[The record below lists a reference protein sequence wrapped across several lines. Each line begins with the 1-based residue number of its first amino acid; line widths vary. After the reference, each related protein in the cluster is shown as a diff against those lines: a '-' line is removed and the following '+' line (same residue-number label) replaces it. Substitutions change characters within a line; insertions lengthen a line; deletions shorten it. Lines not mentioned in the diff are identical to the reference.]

1 MENELRS
8 SLDIDFMDILYED
21 DSVSIVDV
29 LVLHEGINRN
39 DCDISHDVILAALP
53 TLANK
58 PLWAIPN
65 CTYMKPYSDDFV
77 EHARNKEDEKNIVIF
92 GVFTESGVK
101 NYSFVEINNKTY
113 LKVQA
118 VLFKKYSPIAI
129 NIIKNRDGNCKIS
142 IEILAKGKMIDGIF
156 KIEEMIFEA
165 AVALGADIPEG
176 IEGSSMD
183 VVRFSLDET
192 IKDFNDRYFRFSV
205 EDKYKTPQKVKD
217 NAKLGL
223 ELRKEYGRGGTS
235 VGANTAKQITSNDY
249 LSYEKV
255 KKISQYFPRHANDN
269 LDEKNPPSN
278 GYIAWLL
285 WGGKE
290 AWNWSKGIVDRKEG
304 ETVENSLIFIAKDKI
319 GTKEAIKINKGKDS
333 VSELAWGD
341 EDKSSLKK
349 DCLMASNW
357 KKLCESVFLKLE
369 DGWEDGKE
377 SSLGYPVMEKKGEA
391 VVYNRAG
398 LASAKAYAEKNNE
411 TEVLSKLKKIYEH
424 LSIPWGSE
432 LKNMKEGEK
441 LEENE
446 VKPIENAE
454 EIVEDVTPVENSL
467 TPQEEEVKEVEN
479 AVVEDWEGKYS
490 EMEQKYNAAVSEL
503 EECKNKLMTYE
514 RKEEEE
520 KMSSYIQKY
529 SHRLSKEDVKKFSEN
544 IENSKFEELKHSVDE
559 RVLEYA
565 ERKEDIK
572 AEEINNSYQTSTSNF
587 GAVDPVVFET
597 NKNKPNDLD
606 SITKKS
612 GVKIKTN

>member
-1 MENELRS
+1 VENELRS

-39 DCDISHDVILAALP
+39 NCDIAHDVILAALP

-65 CTYMKPYSDDFV
+65 RTYMKSYSDDFI
-77 EHARNKEDEKNIVIF
+77 EHARNKEDEKDIIIF

-142 IEILAKGKMIDGIF
+142 IEILAKGKMNDGIF

-176 IEGSSMD
+176 IEGSSLD
-183 VVRFSLDET
+183 VVRFSLDDT
-192 IKDFNDRYFRFSV
+192 IKDFNDRYFRFSM
-205 EDKYKTPQKVKD
+205 EDKYKIPQKVKD
-217 NAKLGL
+217 NAKFGL

-269 LDEKNPPSN
+269 LDQKDPPSN
-278 GYIAWLL
+278 GYIAWML

-290 AWNWSKGIVDRKEG
+290 AWNWSKGIVDKKEG
-304 ETVENSLIFIAKDKI
+304 EEVKNSVNPIVEEEVEVTDLDNEEI
-319 GTKEAIKINKGKDS
+319 
-333 VSELAWGD
+333 
-341 EDKSSLKK
+341 
-349 DCLMASNW
+349 
-357 KKLCESVFLKLE
+357 
-369 DGWEDGKE
+369 
-377 SSLGYPVMEKKGEA
+377 
-391 VVYNRAG
+391 
-398 LASAKAYAEKNNE
+398 KNNE
-411 TEVLSKLKKIYEH
+411 REEKILENNNLTFSLNSAQIFEILSVAISNVKYMCGEYECRKYYTEAYDENYVYLCDCEENKTFKFPFVIENNMATVNLDEKIEVIRGGYLEVGEE
-424 LSIPWGSE
+424 I
-432 LKNMKEGEK
+432 KNTENEKEAKYAE
-441 LEENE
+441 LEE
-446 VKPIENAE
+446 
-454 EIVEDVTPVENSL
+454 
-467 TPQEEEVKEVEN
+467 
-479 AVVEDWEGKYS
+479 KYAS
-490 EMEQKYNAAVSEL
+490 ATTEL

-565 ERKEDIK
+565 ERKEDTK
-572 AEEINNSYQTSTSNF
+572 AEEIKNSYQTSASNF